1 MTLPDF
7 IDKDF
12 FEIENDSLFN
22 LEKTDQNYEELLKRL
37 SDFEKKH
44 PFIIKLFGDRNEIR
58 LTAEEHEAFLQYMR
72 MRHDVNCVER
82 KHLYKQG
89 GSDSIAY
96 LKMIKLL

>member
-7 IDKDF
+7 IDKNF

-22 LEKTDQNYEELLKRL
+22 LEKTDQNYLELLKQL

-44 PFIIKLFGDRNEIR
+44 PFVIKLFSDRNEIR
-58 LTAEEHEAFLQYMR
+58 LTAQEHETVLQYLH
-72 MRHDVNCVER
+72 MRHDVNRAER

-89 GSDSIAY
+89 SADAIAY
-96 LKMIKLL
+96 LKMIKLI